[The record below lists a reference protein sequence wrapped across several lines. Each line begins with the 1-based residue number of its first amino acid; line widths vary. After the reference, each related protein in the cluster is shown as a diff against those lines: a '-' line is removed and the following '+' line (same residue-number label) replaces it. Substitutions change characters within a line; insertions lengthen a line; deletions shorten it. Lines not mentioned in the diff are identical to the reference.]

1 MVKEHRV
8 KEMQERGAKER
19 EQDKGAGE
27 KQVKSIEGE
36 KKKARRVLCSQ
47 TGSNDAVSITDSL
60 CTK

>member
-1 MVKEHRV
+1 MVTEHRV
-8 KEMQERGAKER
+8 KEMQEREAQR
-19 EQDKGAGE
+19 QDKGAGE

-36 KKKARRVLCSQ
+36 KKRAQRVLCSQ

>member
-8 KEMQERGAKER
+8 KEMQGAKDR

-36 KKKARRVLCSQ
+36 KKRAQRVLCSQ

-60 CTK
+60 CMK